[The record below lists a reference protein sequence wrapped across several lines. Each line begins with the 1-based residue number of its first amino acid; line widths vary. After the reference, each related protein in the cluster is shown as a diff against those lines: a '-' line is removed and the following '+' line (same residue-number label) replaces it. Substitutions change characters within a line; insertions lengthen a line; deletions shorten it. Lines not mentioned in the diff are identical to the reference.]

1 MQLPNAYDLK
11 DEEEG
16 NEVERSRDKRDPEV

>member
-11 DEEEG
+11 DEEGG
-16 NEVERSRDKRDPEV
+16 NEEERSRDKRDPEV